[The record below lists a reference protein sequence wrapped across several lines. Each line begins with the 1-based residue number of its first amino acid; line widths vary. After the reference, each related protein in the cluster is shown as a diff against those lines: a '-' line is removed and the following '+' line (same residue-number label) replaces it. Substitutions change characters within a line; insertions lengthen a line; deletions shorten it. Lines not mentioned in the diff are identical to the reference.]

1 MSSKPIVII
10 CGEPQSVFF
19 EIFLKTIKKV
29 NIKNFKNPLLLITSN
44 NILHKN
50 SRKFNIN
57 INVNYVNENLNNLK
71 KDKIN
76 LINIPYKKFSFTKK
90 ITTDSNTFIEKCFNT
105 AIKILKKKKCLGFI
119 NGPISK
125 KTFLKG
131 NFYGITEYLAAK
143 TKTSD
148 PVMLIFNKN
157 LSVCP
162 LTTHIPIS
170 KVEKKIKKITII
182 KKVNKIHFFYKKF
195 FKKKPKIA
203 ITGLNPHCENFG
215 TLNIERKEILPAID
229 YLEKKRVNVKGPFAA
244 DTIFLKENIK
254 KFDVVLGMYHD
265 QVLGPMKTIYGFR
278 AINITIG
285 LPFLRI
291 SPDHGPNEKMLGKNR
306 SSPESLIEAINFLI
320 KYAK

>member
-1 MSSKPIVII
+1 MFRIINCPI
-10 CGEPQSVFF
+10 
-19 EIFLKTIKKV
+19 
-29 NIKNFKNPLLLITSN
+29 
-44 NILHKN
+44 
-50 SRKFNIN
+50 SRK
-57 INVNYVNENLNNLK
+57 LLK
-71 KDKIN
+71 ETLWNHRI
-76 LINIPYKKFSFTKK
+76 
-90 ITTDSNTFIEKCFNT
+90 
-105 AIKILKKKKCLGFI
+105 
-119 NGPISK
+119 
-125 KTFLKG
+125 
-131 NFYGITEYLAAK
+131 AAN
-143 TKTSD
+143 KTSD
-148 PVMLIFNKN
+148 PVALIFNKN

-170 KVEKKIKKITII
+170 KVEKKIKNYN
-182 KKVNKIHFFYKKF
+182 KKSNKYIFFINFLKKDQ
-195 FKKKPKIA
+195 KLHHR
-203 ITGLNPHCENFG
+203 LNPHCENFG